1 MRKIDKAL
9 LKERDEIIANIRAKR
24 EKLDA
29 AIEAYNEAAAK
40 AWGEVE
46 DALQAYN
53 ETLDPAR
60 EWVAGITG
68 DIDVYVSERSEKWQ
82 EGEKAEAYESWK
94 GDYESADSSLEEVS
108 IEQPDQIEA
117 DIEDHAQILY
127 DLPEEPSL

>member
-1 MRKIDKAL
+1 MRKIDKTL
-9 LKERDEIIANIRAKR
+9 LKERDEIVANIRTKR

-40 AWGEVE
+40 AWGVVE

-53 ETLDPAR
+53 ETLEPAR
-60 EWVAGITG
+60 EWISGITG

-94 GDYESADSSLEEVS
+94 SDYESADSSLEEVS
-108 IEQPDQIEA
+108 INPPDQIEE
-117 DIEDHAQILY
+117 DIEDHAQILEE
-127 DLPEEPSL
+127 LPEEPSL